1 MINISDQPNVRL
13 LMEPEA
19 LHSFFSQ
26 CDNTVY
32 VKQRT
37 NIWHRIRDSCPV
49 TGSTLHSAIGLVTL
63 MEQKDH
69 HDYFVKRKEKP
80 PPTPQVQQMMDYG
93 TENEVVTFY
102 STLTS

>member
-26 CDNTVY
+26 CHNTVY
-32 VKQRT
+32 VKQCT

-49 TGSTLHSAIGLVTL
+49 TGSSLHSAIRLDTL

-69 HDYFVKRKEKP
+69 HDYFVKCKEKP
-80 PPTPQVQQMMDYG
+80 PPTPQVQQMMDNR
-93 TENEVVTFY
+93 TENEVVTFC

>member
-1 MINISDQPNVRL
+1 
-13 LMEPEA
+13 MEPEA

-49 TGSTLHSAIGLVTL
+49 TGSTLHSAIGLGTL

-69 HDYFVKRKEKP
+69 HGYFVKRKEKP
-80 PPTPQVQQMMDYG
+80 PATPQVQQMMDYG